1 MAAPTFSCCDL
12 ALRNFPGAADLA
24 AALILLIELSCKKM
38 QLPLIVINTV
48 VAFVNATTII
58 ITILVLK
65 VQHHQQHYYD
75 PMDNHNDHLH
85 LSGCLRGQIQTDP

>member
-24 AALILLIELSCKKM
+24 ADLHLLIELICKKKM

-48 VAFVNATTII
+48 VAFVNTTTTII
-58 ITILVLK
+58 TYYLKFNINSSTIMT
-65 VQHHQQHYYD
+65 
-75 PMDNHNDHLH
+75 P
-85 LSGCLRGQIQTDP
+85 

>member
-24 AALILLIELSCKKM
+24 ADLHLLIELICKKKM

-48 VAFVNATTII
+48 VAFVNAATITII
-58 ITILVLK
+58 TMLVLK
-65 VQHHQQHYYD
+65 VQYYQQHYAD
-75 PMDNHNDHLH
+75 PMKNRNDHLH
-85 LSGCLRGQIQTDP
+85 LSGWVPDRG